1 MPRSKRP
8 EPDLPPGPARDLV
21 DLFSRLRYSSE
32 LRIGQIASR
41 TGYAPGHISEVLRG
55 WKAPSPDAAAKI
67 AQALGADDNTIR
79 RARRRAED
87 LKEWKRANSQRTHS
101 QRTHGQGRQQAA
113 PPGEDAGDP
122 GQHALET
129 ELARAIAHYGSTDGR
144 RGLSERLLNV
154 LGIVAGTGTARLP
167 IHHQLSSLDVSLDI
181 VEGDLFDQDTHLAVG
196 FSDTFDTS
204 TADNRV
210 IHSSTVQGQL
220 LRRVYHDNQDRLDE
234 QLAAALTYVSPVS
247 VESRRD
253 KPYGKLA
260 RYPLGTV
267 AVLGEPRRLIFAVAY
282 TRMGN
287 DLVAYAPV
295 EDLWYCFTKLWE
307 AVYRRGQR
315 GALSVPVM
323 GSGLARVDTL
333 DRGNLLRLI
342 LLSFVSYS
350 RLRLICHELRI
361 VISPDDVNRVDLAG
375 LKEFLET
382 L

>member
-1 MPRSKRP
+1 MSRSKRP

-21 DLFSRLRYSSE
+21 DLFSRLRDSSQ

-41 TGYAPGHISEVLRG
+41 AGYAPGHISEVLRG
-55 WKAPSPDAAAKI
+55 WKAPSPDAAARI

-87 LKEWKRANSQRTHS
+87 LKEWKRDNSRSRQRA
-101 QRTHGQGRQQAA
+101 G
-113 PPGEDAGDP
+113 PPDGNAGSR
-122 GQHALET
+122 GQHALAA
-129 ELARAIAHYGSTDGR
+129 ELARAIVHYATEDGR
-144 RGLSERLLNV
+144 RDLSERLLNV
-154 LGIVAGTGTARLP
+154 LRITAETHAARLP
-167 IHHQLSSLDVSLDI
+167 IHQRLNSLDVSINI
-181 VEGDLFDQDTHLAVG
+181 VAGDLLDQDTHLAVG

-204 TADNRV
+204 VADDRV
-210 IHSSTVQGQL
+210 IHSSSVQGQL
-220 LRRVYHDNQDRLDE
+220 LHRIYHDDQDRLDE
-234 QLAAALTYVSPVS
+234 QLAVALADISPVFT
-247 VESRRD
+247 ESRQD
-253 KPYGKLA
+253 KPHGKLA

-295 EDLWYCFTKLWE
+295 EDLWYCFTKLWD
-307 AVYRRGQR
+307 AVYRHGQR
-315 GALSVPVM
+315 GALSVPLM
-323 GSGLARVDTL
+323 GSGLARIDSL

-361 VISPDDVNRVDLAG
+361 VISPGDIHRVDLAG
-375 LKEFLET
+375 LEDFLVT

>member
-21 DLFSRLRYSSE
+21 DLFSRLRHSSQ

-55 WKAPSPDAAAKI
+55 WKAPSPDAAVKI

-87 LKEWKRANSQRTHS
+87 LKEWKRANSPS
-101 QRTHGQGRQQAA
+101 RQQAA
-113 PPGEDAGDP
+113 PPGEEAGYP
-122 GQHALET
+122 GQRALEI
-129 ELARAIAHYGSTDGR
+129 ELARAIAHYGATDSR

-154 LGIVAGTGTARLP
+154 LGIVAGAGTARLP

-204 TADNRV
+204 IADNRV

-247 VESRRD
+247 VESRSD
-253 KPYGKLA
+253 KAYGKLA

-315 GALSVPVM
+315 GALSVPLM

-361 VISPDDVNRVDLAG
+361 VISPDDVHRVDLAG